1 MCIYTYLIYIYT
13 RTLNKWK
20 KVLNF
25 NIKTRKTE
33 NLIKKGIILNNWFL
47 TEVTAKQTTQNYW
60 YSKKLL
66 IIYKRTEEEKLIK

>member
-1 MCIYTYLIYIYT
+1 M
-13 RTLNKWK
+13 KK